1 MRPCLQ
7 KEGAGRSREMAQGLR
22 TAALL
27 PVGLNSVSGTRVRQL
42 TTVTPVLE
50 VPMPLAFA

>member
-1 MRPCLQ
+1 
-7 KEGAGRSREMAQGLR
+7 MAQGLR